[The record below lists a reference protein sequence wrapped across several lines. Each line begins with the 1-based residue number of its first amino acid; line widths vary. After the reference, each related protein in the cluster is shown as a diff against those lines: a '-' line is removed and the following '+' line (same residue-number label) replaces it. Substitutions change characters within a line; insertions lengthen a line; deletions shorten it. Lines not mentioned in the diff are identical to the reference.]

1 LTIAT
6 IHNSAV
12 KHMQTRDEIQTAL
25 NIPDDQEWQDFLNDA
40 ATLAKPPDSVWV
52 DLGNLLKAQ
61 ADAAG

>member
-1 LTIAT
+1 
-6 IHNSAV
+6 
-12 KHMQTRDEIQTAL
+12 MQTRDEIQTAL

-61 ADAAG
+61 ADAAR